1 MKTVVQ
7 KFGGTSVNTRE
18 TRLQAAAQVK
28 ACLEKGYAP
37 VVVVSAPGRKGEP
50 YATDTLLDLLRD
62 ENLSVTTRESDLLLS
77 CGEIIAAVLVS
88 ATLQEQGMPARAFT
102 GTQAGIITSAE
113 FGSARIREIDPV
125 LILEAI
131 ARGLIPVV
139 AGFQGCTVTGET
151 TTLGRGG
158 TDTTAVALAV
168 ALQAERVEI
177 YSDVCG
183 IMTADPKLLPSA
195 RIISRLAYEEAFELS
210 HQGARVIH
218 PRAVELAREAGL
230 PVHLRST
237 FQQEGPSTVIHHFRS
252 DRPIIGVVKR
262 DEIAFISI
270 IPNIASDYDTGVRV
284 FQLLASRA
292 VSVDFI
298 DIRPA
303 EITFIVARGQLHLVD
318 SLLKESG
325 FQFTS
330 STEFV
335 MISVVGAGMTGLP
348 GVMMRIVECLRT
360 AGITIHQTTDSH
372 HSISCLIRQVQ
383 EKPALQALHKEFDL

>member
-7 KFGGTSVNTRE
+7 KFGGTSLNSRE

-28 ACLEKGYAP
+28 ACLESGYAP
-37 VVVVSAPGRKGEP
+37 VVVVSALGRRGEP
-50 YATDTLLDLLRD
+50 YATDTLLELLQKEELPVSD
-62 ENLSVTTRESDLLLS
+62 RESDLLLS
-77 CGEIIAAVLVS
+77 CGEIIAAVLMS
-88 ATLQEQGMPARAFT
+88 GTLQSQGMPARAFT
-102 GTQAGIITSAE
+102 GTQAGIFTSAE
-113 FGSARIREIDPV
+113 FGSACIREIDPV
-125 LILEAI
+125 LISETI
-131 ARGLIPVV
+131 TRGLIPVV
-139 AGFQGCTVTGET
+139 AGFQGCTATGEI

-183 IMTADPKLLPSA
+183 IMTADPKLLPEA
-195 RIISRLAYEEAFELS
+195 RIITRLAYEEAFELS

-218 PRAVELAREAGL
+218 PRAVELARAAGL
-230 PVHLRST
+230 PIHLRST
-237 FQQEGPSTVIHHFRS
+237 FQKEGPSTIIHHFHS

-270 IPNIASDYDTGVRV
+270 IPNTASDYATGVKV

-298 DIRPA
+298 DIRPD
-303 EITFIVARGQLHLVD
+303 EITFIITRSQLQQVD
-318 SLLKESG
+318 SLLKENG
-325 FQFTS
+325 FQYTL

-348 GVMMRIVECLRT
+348 GVMTRIVECLRKE
-360 AGITIHQTTDSH
+360 GITIHQTTDSH
-372 HSISCLIRQVQ
+372 HSISCLIRQPQ
-383 EKPALQALHKEFDL
+383 EKPALLALHKEFDL